1 MQLINLLVT
10 ASYDRVRILEQK
22 IRDVNILQYPHQ
34 DCKQMVATYKTYC
47 DQLAAQGSYKHDMT
61 LTIINGFA
69 LAGGDIGSDPLTS
82 TYTLNWRNK
91 ILQKENEWK
100 KHHVVTKGMSRK
112 DADDYMDKNRMSYLW
127 VLKDITTIYNDLKEN
142 NQWPPAV
149 TKLDKRAP

>member
-1 MQLINLLVT
+1 
-10 ASYDRVRILEQK
+10 
-22 IRDVNILQYPHQ
+22 
-34 DCKQMVATYKTYC
+34 
-47 DQLAAQGSYKHDMT
+47 MT

-69 LAGGDIGSDPLTS
+69 LAGGDIGSDPLSS

-100 KHHVVTKGMSRK
+100 QHHVVTKGMSRK
-112 DADDYMDKNRMSYLW
+112 DADDYMEKHRMSYLW
-127 VLKDITTIYNDLKEN
+127 ILKDITTIYNDLKEN